1 MSNAILQATE
11 GMMANL
17 MQLMVQEVV
26 ERQKQQQ
33 ALEAQRAAWWAV
45 RLSKDKNNKLYFAP
59 APPEEDKITLDFIVQ
74 VIINVINF
82 QHCIVP
88 LEETLTSLGI
98 TISKYSSP
106 ILIHELYSHL
116 NTIISLITCHF
127 WICSTTFSL
136 SSTNVLHSGE
146 FSGTYQHEDVRGEH

>member
-1 MSNAILQATE
+1 
-11 GMMANL
+11 MMANL

-45 RLSKDKNNKLYFAP
+45 RLSKDKNNKLYLAP
-59 APPEEDKITLDFIVQ
+59 APPEDDKITLDFIVQ

-88 LEETLTSLGI
+88 LEETCTGLGI
-98 TISKYSSP
+98 TISKYQAHAP
-106 ILIHELYSHL
+106 IHERASLFG
-116 NTIISLITCHF
+116 ISITGHVSPHHF
-127 WICSTTFSL
+127 FS
-136 SSTNVLHSGE
+136 
-146 FSGTYQHEDVRGEH
+146 Y

>member
-1 MSNAILQATE
+1 
-11 GMMANL
+11 MMANL

-45 RLSKDKNNKLYFAP
+45 RLSKDKNNKLYLAP
-59 APPEEDKITLDFIVQ
+59 APPEDDKITLDFIVQ

-88 LEETLTSLGI
+88 LEETCTGLGI
-98 TISKYSSP
+98 TISKYQALA
-106 ILIHELYSHL
+106 LIHERASLFG
-116 NTIISLITCHF
+116 ISIT
-127 WICSTTFSL
+127 
-136 SSTNVLHSGE
+136 
-146 FSGTYQHEDVRGEH
+146 